1 VTEPSRIRPPAQ
13 VQPYVQVLGV
23 DGAVEFLLT
32 FGGAE
37 LYLSSKPSR
46 SRLVALVGREKAAA
60 LAKASE
66 ALPRRV
72 PLAKPYLAAVLRHEK
87 GLSVADV
94 ARKLHASDTAVR
106 RWLAARPA
114 GPANDPDQPELPF

>member
-1 VTEPSRIRPPAQ
+1 MTEPSRIRPPAQ
-13 VQPYVQVLGV
+13 VQPYVKVLGV
-23 DGAVEFLLT
+23 DGAIEFLLT

-37 LYLSSKPSR
+37 LYMSSKPAR
-46 SRLVALVGREKAAA
+46 SRLVDLVGRDKAAQ

-72 PLAKPYLAAVLRHEK
+72 PLAKPYIAAVLRHEK

-94 ARKLHASDTAVR
+94 ARKLHTSDTAVR
-106 RWLAARPA
+106 RWLAKPDRSAA
-114 GPANDPDQPELPF
+114 SDPDQPELPF